1 MSIAAFLKLVII
13 AASLGL
19 DVFAVC
25 VGVGMR
31 GADRK
36 MKLRIGAAFC
46 AAEVGMVAAGAGIGR
61 VAGELLGD
69 AAGYLG
75 FAALVAVGIYM
86 VIEALHESEG
96 QRFDLSR
103 GTGLLLG
110 SLAISIDS
118 LGIGFS
124 ILFIGVP
131 FGISLVTIAAVSVTS
146 TTTGLALGRLLGKWA
161 EDTAALWAGIV
172 LIATGVGFA
181 IMKLAGIGA

>member
-1 MSIAAFLKLVII
+1 MTGAAFLKLVVV

-31 GADRK
+31 GADRTT
-36 MKLRIGAAFC
+36 KLRIGVAFC
-46 AAEVGMVAAGAGIGR
+46 VAEVSMVALGAGLGR
-61 VAGELLGD
+61 VAGQLLGD

-75 FAALVAVGIYM
+75 FAALVGVGSFMI
-86 VIEALHESEG
+86 VEARRGGEG
-96 QRFDLSR
+96 PSFDLSR
-103 GTGLLLG
+103 GVGLLLG
-110 SLAISIDS
+110 SLSISVDS

-131 FGISLVTIAAVSVTS
+131 FGLSLATIAAVSVTS
-146 TTTGLALGRLLGKWA
+146 TTLGLTLGRLLGRWA
-161 EDTAALWAGIV
+161 EDTAALWAGII

-181 IMKLAGIGA
+181 VLKVTGIGT